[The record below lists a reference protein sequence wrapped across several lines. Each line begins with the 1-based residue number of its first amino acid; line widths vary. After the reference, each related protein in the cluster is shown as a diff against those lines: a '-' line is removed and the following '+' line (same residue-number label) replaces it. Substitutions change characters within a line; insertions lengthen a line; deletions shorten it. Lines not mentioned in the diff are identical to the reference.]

1 MMFNGVKIYNN
12 KPRNYIK
19 GGSVSRR
26 PNMTLK
32 QLQND
37 SISAILKPGEIVIP
51 TQYTKLITKY
61 LKKKHIKL
69 PNM

>member
-1 MMFNGVKIYNN
+1 
-12 KPRNYIK
+12 
-19 GGSVSRR
+19 
-26 PNMTLK
+26 MTLK

>member
-1 MMFNGVKIYNN
+1 MFNGVKIYNN
-12 KPRNYIK
+12 RPRNYIK
-19 GGSVSRR
+19 GGYVSKRH
-26 PNMTLK
+26 NMTMK

-51 TQYTKLITKY
+51 IKYTKLITKY
-61 LKKKHIKL
+61 LNKKNIKL